1 MLYITFVLYITKI
14 KMLYITFVLYIT
26 KIKMLLNNHYFLW
39 KKIEGN
45 GREWKVD
52 GRKWKVNRRKWK
64 VNGRFYD
71 AYGRKQNGF
80 KMILECFCK
89 YFRTIFSYYCFL
101 IPKIQGNIM

>member
-1 MLYITFVLYITKI
+1 
-14 KMLYITFVLYIT
+14 MLYITFVLYIT

-71 AYGRKQNGF
+71 AYGRK
-80 KMILECFCK
+80 
-89 YFRTIFSYYCFL
+89 
-101 IPKIQGNIM
+101 